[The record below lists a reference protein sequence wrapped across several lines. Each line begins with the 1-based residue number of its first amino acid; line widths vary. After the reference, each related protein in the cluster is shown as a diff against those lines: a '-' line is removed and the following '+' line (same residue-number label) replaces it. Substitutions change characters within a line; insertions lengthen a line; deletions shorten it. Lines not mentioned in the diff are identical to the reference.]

1 MEILHNMAAFW
12 KRQKANFKVLITRD
26 SLRMFSG
33 RKIVG
38 RTRAVVGYESIFLSR
53 LGANSIQIGIVS
65 GAMSLLNVLFAVPAG
80 TIIDRVKNV
89 KNLYLMSFA
98 FGLPNLLL
106 LALAPNWLAFLL
118 IMLGQTIVLTIQMP
132 TKTIIDI
139 DAISDE
145 DRVTGLS
152 IHRMITAIAGV
163 GSPLL
168 LAYIINYYGGL
179 GSANAIRPIFLLQ
192 FVSEII
198 IFIVLYTKLE
208 NVLIEKKVGRE
219 SLVEGLKLILAGPV
233 PLKLILVR
241 DVATMFVMGMSNP
254 FRGIYQVDVKM
265 ASVFIFGWI
274 GVAEPAIDILLSIPA
289 GKLIEKYG
297 RRKVGYAGHI
307 VGIIARLLLVLTPR
321 SFPELLIIMTALGSL
336 EGCLYL
342 GFDAYGQEI
351 IPQDIR
357 GKWMGVLAVIT
368 GVIGVVAPVIG
379 GYIWKINPDYLFWLN
394 VIQWTFVAFPIMII
408 LIEKYSIDGRN
419 QTSALENNKR

>member
-1 MEILHNMAAFW
+1 MEILNDMAAFW
-12 KRQKANFKVLITRD
+12 KRQKDNYKVLITRD
-26 SLRMFSG
+26 SLMMFSG
-33 RKIVG
+33 RKIFG

-53 LGANSIQIGIVS
+53 LGANSIQIGMVN
-65 GAMSLLNVLFAVPAG
+65 GAMSFLNVLFAVPAG

-106 LALAPNWLAFLL
+106 LALAPNWFAFLL
-118 IMLGQTIVLTIQMP
+118 IMLFQALVLTIQMP
-132 TKTIIDI
+132 TKMIIDI
-139 DAISDE
+139 DAICDE
-145 DRVTGLS
+145 DRVVGLS

-163 GSPLL
+163 GSPLI
-168 LAYIINYYGGL
+168 LAYIIYYYGGL
-179 GSANAIRPIFLLQ
+179 DSANAIRPIFLVQ

-208 NVLIEKKVGRE
+208 NVFIEKKAGRE
-219 SLVEGLKLILAGPV
+219 SLVESLKLIWTGPV

-241 DVATMFVMGMSNP
+241 NVVTMFVTGMCNP
-254 FRGIYQVDVKM
+254 FQGIYQVDIKM
-265 ASVFIFGWI
+265 ATVFIFGWI

-289 GKLIEKYG
+289 GRLIEKYG

-321 SFPELLIIMTALGSL
+321 SFPELLILMTALGSL

-342 GFDAYGQEI
+342 GFDAYDQEI
-351 IPQDIR
+351 IPQNIR

-379 GYIWKINPDYLFWLN
+379 GFIWKLDPNYLFWLN

-408 LIEKYSIDGRN
+408 LIEKYSIDGRKIST
-419 QTSALENNKR
+419 QLIS

>member
-1 MEILHNMAAFW
+1 MEILNDMAAFW
-12 KRQKANFKVLITRD
+12 KRQKDNFKVLITRD
-26 SLRMFSG
+26 SLMMFSG
-33 RKIVG
+33 RKIFG

-53 LGANSIQIGIVS
+53 LGANSIQIGMVN
-65 GAMSLLNVLFAVPAG
+65 GAMSFLNVLFAVPAG

-106 LALAPNWLAFLL
+106 LALAPNWFAFLL
-118 IMLGQTIVLTIQMP
+118 IMLFQALVLTIQMP
-132 TKTIIDI
+132 TKMIIDI
-139 DAISDE
+139 DAICDE
-145 DRVTGLS
+145 DRVVGLS

-163 GSPLL
+163 GSPLI

-179 GSANAIRPIFLLQ
+179 DSANAIRPIFLVQ

-208 NVLIEKKVGRE
+208 NVFIEKKAGRE
-219 SLVEGLKLILAGPV
+219 SLVESLKLIWTGPV

-241 DVATMFVMGMSNP
+241 SVVTMFVTGMCNP
-254 FRGIYQVDVKM
+254 FQGIYQVDIKM
-265 ASVFIFGWI
+265 ATVFIFGWI

-289 GKLIEKYG
+289 GRLIEKYG

-321 SFPELLIIMTALGSL
+321 SFPELLILMTALGSL

-342 GFDAYGQEI
+342 GFDAYDQEM
-351 IPQDIR
+351 IPQNIR

-379 GYIWKINPDYLFWLN
+379 GFIWNLDPNYLFWLN

-408 LIEKYSIDGRN
+408 LIEKYSIDGRKI
-419 QTSALENNKR
+419 SAQLIS